1 CLVNVFN
8 PRILD
13 ASIRDVTGCLSD
25 VQKADVLLHAL
36 QHLPS
41 EGFRI
46 VMENAIQSFLQVSG
60 VPPADVARALLLRA
74 KTRLAAGYRTSA
86 QQGQLHACP

>member
-1 CLVNVFN
+1 MNVFN

-25 VQKADVLLHAL
+25 TQKADVLLHAFAA
-36 QHLPS
+36 S
-41 EGFRI
+41 AVRRVRI
-46 VMENAIQSFLQVSG
+46 VMENAIQSFLSQVSG
-60 VPPADVARALLLRA
+60 VPPPDVARALLLRA

-86 QQGQLHACP
+86 QQGQIRACP